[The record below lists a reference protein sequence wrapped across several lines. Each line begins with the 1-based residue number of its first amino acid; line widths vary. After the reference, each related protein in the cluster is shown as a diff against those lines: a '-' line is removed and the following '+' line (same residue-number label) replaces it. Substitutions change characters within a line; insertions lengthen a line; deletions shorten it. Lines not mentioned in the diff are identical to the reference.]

1 LLGAEDEDDDE
12 DEDDLVAAR
21 RAVVSVVNLPR
32 NLWNCRSVSCTRQS
46 LVPADP
52 PEMNQESVAPPRADT
67 DRRRGKF
74 RLPREIGILGA
85 LALMIVVLAIFI
97 PQFRD
102 VQNLTNITRNFSFV
116 GIVAMGMTAVI
127 LTGGIDLSVGSVWG
141 MTAVIVAALVTKG
154 CPLILAIVAGL
165 IAAAGIGLINGLCIT
180 RLNMSPFVP
189 TLATLSIARSLALI
203 ITRGRP
209 ISIFGE
215 EYHGFLWIGGG
226 DILGIPNP
234 FIIFLLVA
242 IVFWLLMSRAVWG
255 RYVYAVGGNERAA
268 RLTGL
273 RVDRLKIIVYIL
285 SALTAGLAGIIQVS
299 YLSSVT
305 ADLGTGNE
313 LAVIAAT
320 VIGGANLAGGEG
332 TILGTVIGAIVLE
345 VLRNGLLLFGIDP
358 YWQGVF
364 VGAVIILAVSVDY
377 FRKVLRRE

>member
-1 LLGAEDEDDDE
+1 
-12 DEDDLVAAR
+12 
-21 RAVVSVVNLPR
+21 
-32 NLWNCRSVSCTRQS
+32 
-46 LVPADP
+46 
-52 PEMNQESVAPPRADT
+52 MNQQSAAPPRFD
-67 DRRRGKF
+67 DSSQRRRF
-74 RLPREIGILGA
+74 RLPREIGILAA
-85 LALMIVVLAIFI
+85 LVLMILILSIFI

-102 VQNLTNITRNFSFV
+102 IQNLTNITRNFSFV

-127 LTGGIDLSVGSVWG
+127 LTGGIDLSVGSTWG
-141 MTAVIVAALVTKG
+141 MTAVIVAALVTNG
-154 CPLILAIVAGL
+154 WPLPLGIMAGL
-165 IAAAGIGLINGLCIT
+165 ASAAGIGLINGLCVT

-215 EYHGFLWIGGG
+215 EYRTFLWIGGG
-226 DILGIPNP
+226 DIFGIPNP
-234 FIIFLLVA
+234 FIIFLIVA
-242 IVFWLLMSRAVWG
+242 TLFWVLLSRTVWG

-273 RVDRLKIIVYIL
+273 RVGRLKIVVYIL
-285 SALTAGLAGIIQVS
+285 SALVAGLAGIIQVS

-332 TILGTVIGAIVLE
+332 TIVGTVIGAIILE

-364 VGAVIILAVSVDY
+364 VGAVIILAVSVEY
-377 FRKVLRRE
+377 FRKLLRHE

>member
-1 LLGAEDEDDDE
+1 
-12 DEDDLVAAR
+12 
-21 RAVVSVVNLPR
+21 
-32 NLWNCRSVSCTRQS
+32 
-46 LVPADP
+46 
-52 PEMNQESVAPPRADT
+52 MNDESVAPPQAHPKVRQ
-67 DRRRGKF
+67 RLFK
-74 RLPREIGILGA
+74 LPREIGILGA
-85 LALMIVVLAIFI
+85 LLLMILVLAIQI
-97 PQFRD
+97 PQFREI
-102 VQNLTNITRNFSFV
+102 QNLTNITRNFSFV

-127 LTGGIDLSVGSVWG
+127 LTGGIDLSVGSTWG
-141 MTAVIVAALVTKG
+141 MTAVIVAALLTAGWPV
-154 CPLILAIVAGL
+154 PLAILTGL
-165 IAAAGIGLINGLCIT
+165 VGAAGIGLINGLCIT

-209 ISIFGE
+209 ISIFGD
-215 EYHGFLWIGGG
+215 EYQFFLWIGGG
-226 DILGIPNP
+226 DILGVPNP
-234 FIIFLLVA
+234 FIIFLLIA
-242 IVFWLLMSRAVWG
+242 GLFWVLLSRTVWG

-285 SALTAGLAGIIQVS
+285 SAMVAGIAGIIQVS

-332 TILGTVIGAIVLE
+332 TIIGTVIGAMMLE

-377 FRKVLRRE
+377 FRKLLRRE

>member
-1 LLGAEDEDDDE
+1 
-12 DEDDLVAAR
+12 
-21 RAVVSVVNLPR
+21 
-32 NLWNCRSVSCTRQS
+32 
-46 LVPADP
+46 
-52 PEMNQESVAPPRADT
+52 MNQESVAPPRSDAST
-67 DRRRGKF
+67 HRRGF

-85 LALMIVVLAIFI
+85 LILMILILAVFI

-102 VQNLTNITRNFSFV
+102 IQNLTNITRNFSFV

-127 LTGGIDLSVGSVWG
+127 LTGGIDLSVGSTWG
-141 MTAVIVAALVTKG
+141 MTAVIVAALVTNG
-154 CPLILAIVAGL
+154 WPLALGILAGL
-165 IAAAGIGLINGLCIT
+165 IGAAGIGLINGLCIT

-215 EYHGFLWIGGG
+215 EYRSFLWIGGG
-226 DILGIPNP
+226 DIFGIPNP
-234 FIIFLLVA
+234 FIIFLIVA
-242 IVFWLLMSRAVWG
+242 LLFWILLSRTVWG

-285 SALTAGLAGIIQVS
+285 SALVAGLAGIIQVS

-332 TILGTVIGAIVLE
+332 TIIGTVIGAIVLE

-364 VGAVIILAVSVDY
+364 VGAVIILAVSVEY
-377 FRKVLRRE
+377 FRKLLRHE

>member
-1 LLGAEDEDDDE
+1 MSPDA
-12 DEDDLVAAR
+12 
-21 RAVVSVVNLPR
+21 
-32 NLWNCRSVSCTRQS
+32 
-46 LVPADP
+46 
-52 PEMNQESVAPPRADT
+52 VAPPQPEKAVPQRV
-67 DRRRGKF
+67 F

-85 LALMIVVLAIFI
+85 LGLMLLVLAVFI

-102 VQNLTNITRNFSFV
+102 LQNITNITRNFSFV
-116 GIVAMGMTAVI
+116 GIVAMGMTLVI

-141 MTAVIVAALVTKG
+141 MTAVIVAFLLTHGWPV
-154 CPLILAIVAGL
+154 PLAILVSLLAAG
-165 IAAAGIGLINGLCIT
+165 GIGLLNGLCIT
-180 RLNMSPFVP
+180 RLKMSPFVP
-189 TLATLSIARSLALI
+189 TLATLSIARSFALI
-203 ITRGRP
+203 VTHGRP

-215 EYHGFLWIGGG
+215 EYQSFLWLGGG

-234 FIIFLLVA
+234 FIIFCVIAAFFWILL
-242 IVFWLLMSRAVWG
+242 SRTVWG
-255 RYVYAVGGNERAA
+255 RYVYAVGGNEKTA

-285 SALTAGLAGIIQVS
+285 SALVAGIAGIVQYS

-305 ADLGTGNE
+305 ADLGIGQE

-332 TILGTVIGAIVLE
+332 TILGTVIGAIILE

-364 VGAVIILAVSVDY
+364 VGAVIILAVSIDY
-377 FRKVLRRE
+377 FRKLFRHD